1 MHYVTIEHFLFG
13 DFACL
18 KIIILDMSNQL
29 LSMPTL
35 HTCKFP
41 LNDIKRLR
49 LMVGNGRMAETYV
62 LSRNT
67 MYKNLL
73 FNTTLQQMYQCKP
86 RHIVYL
92 FIVSQSSQ
100 FIIRASSSEIMNDSQ
115 LIYRNPASSITDQI
129 SAQCNGFL
137 HRTYPVSCV

>member
-41 LNDIKRLR
+41 LNNIKRLR

-73 FNTTLQQMYQCKP
+73 FNTTL
-86 RHIVYL
+86 
-92 FIVSQSSQ
+92 
-100 FIIRASSSEIMNDSQ
+100 
-115 LIYRNPASSITDQI
+115 
-129 SAQCNGFL
+129 
-137 HRTYPVSCV
+137 